1 MEKRKL
7 MTKQLEKFTWLLC
20 LMIESGV
27 SICESLDVLADEF
40 TGAFSEII
48 AKMNKEIKDG
58 SCLADAMR
66 NAKIFPEFYV
76 EMIRAGEVGGI
87 LDTVLCRIDNIFQM
101 KKPTNDLVQFSWIF
115 GTMLSTGIPI
125 LNALDILKKMFSD
138 NKKFADAIGG
148 VRERISCG
156 GSVFEGMKQYAVFP
170 NIFWKMVKVG
180 EQTGSLDQIL
190 HKYAEAVMKH
200 KK

>member
-1 MEKRKL
+1 
-7 MTKQLEKFTWLLC
+7 
-20 LMIESGV
+20 MIESGLPL
-27 SICESLDVLADEF
+27 CESLDVLTEEF
-40 TGAFSEII
+40 TGAFSKII

-76 EMIRAGEVGGI
+76 EMIRTGEVGGI
-87 LDTVLCRIDNIFQM
+87 LDTVLHRIDNICRM
-101 KKPTNDLVQFSWIF
+101 KQTADVLVQFSWIF
-115 GTMLSTGIPI
+115 GAMLSTGMPM
-125 LNALDILKKMFSD
+125 LTTLDILKKMFSG
-138 NKKFADAIGG
+138 NKKFAEAIGG

-180 EQTGSLDQIL
+180 EQTGSMDQIL

-200 KK
+200 EK